1 MVVDGVIHGKVN
13 GSIIVVVDGKV
24 NGMKD
29 MVVGMMMV
37 VEGVMVEGMMVI
49 NNKDML
55 VTGASLRRSKK
66 RRNKV
71 IDSMIPLG
79 SQPPSSWVIIGR
91 PQCSLAAGKVCQHT
105 EWT

>member
-71 IDSMIPLG
+71 INSAIK
-79 SQPPSSWVIIGR
+79 
-91 PQCSLAAGKVCQHT
+91 A
-105 EWT
+105 